1 MNFHAKA
8 GLRKSGKICYDEINI
23 NFEKGESML
32 KKYRTILEQAEAE
45 IVEKKS
51 RFIATVRPVKTEEEA
66 RTFIEEMKKKYWNAT
81 HNVFA
86 YQIGE
91 RNELQ
96 RFSDDGEP
104 QGTAG
109 MPVLSVLKGEDVKDT
124 AIVVT
129 RYFGGTLLG
138 TGGLVRAYGRSA
150 KEGLLAA
157 GIAELVLYR
166 KYSVLADYTDSGKV
180 QYEILRDG
188 HELFDTIYTD
198 KVEYIVL
205 VETDE
210 AEAFEKKMTEIFR
223 GQQPF
228 VLLEEIYGVWQDGV
242 LSLQE

>member
-1 MNFHAKA
+1 M
-8 GLRKSGKICYDEINI
+8 
-23 NFEKGESML
+23 
-32 KKYRTILEQAEAE
+32 
-45 IVEKKS
+45 EKKS

-66 RTFIEEMKKKYWNAT
+66 KAFIEEMKKKYWNAT

-109 MPVLSVLKGEDVKDT
+109 MPVLSVLKGEDIKDT

-138 TGGLVRAYGRSA
+138 TGGLVRAYGHSA

-157 GIAELVLYR
+157 GIAELVLYW
-166 KYSVLADYTDSGKV
+166 KYSVLAAYPDSGKV
-180 QYEILRDG
+180 QYEILQDG
-188 HELFDTIYTD
+188 HELF
-198 KVEYIVL
+198 EFIVL
-205 VETDE
+205 VETD
-210 AEAFEKKMTEIFR
+210 AADSFEKKMTEIFR
-223 GQQPF
+223 GAQPF
-228 VLLEEIYGVWQDGV
+228 TLLEEVYGVWQEGE
-242 LSLQE
+242 LSLQSND

>member
-1 MNFHAKA
+1 
-8 GLRKSGKICYDEINI
+8 
-23 NFEKGESML
+23 
-32 KKYRTILEQAEAE
+32 
-45 IVEKKS
+45 
-51 RFIATVRPVKTEEEA
+51 
-66 RTFIEEMKKKYWNAT
+66 MKKKYWNAT

-138 TGGLVRAYGRSA
+138 TGGLVRAYGHSA

-166 KYSVLADYTDSGKV
+166 KYSVLAAYPDSGKV
-180 QYEILRDG
+180 QYEILQDG
-188 HELFDTIYTD
+188 HELFDTIYTEQ
-198 KVEYIVL
+198 VEFIVL
-205 VETDE
+205 VETD
-210 AEAFEKKMTEIFR
+210 AADSFEKKMTEIFR
-223 GQQPF
+223 GAQPF
-228 VLLEEIYGVWQDGV
+228 TLLEEVYGVWQEGK
-242 LSLQE
+242 LSLQSNN